1 MMLQEMILMI
11 IVNLGINSGERQLI
25 LEQNKI
31 KQQEEHWKIV
41 YE

>member
-11 IVNLGINSGERQLI
+11 IVNPGINSGERQLI

-31 KQQEEHWKIV
+31 KQQEEHIGK
-41 YE
+41 